1 MKRAA
6 LTTAILLAFAAPA
19 AGWLGTQRKSAD
31 LDGDGA
37 PETVRTV
44 RVHVPGVTDRRFD
57 QTAVR
62 IEDTCNGSPVRKR
75 IAGPQDNL
83 VLMRLRDAD
92 ARPGREVF
100 VDLRSGAASR
110 LGEARVVAWRAGAPC
125 SHARDL
131 FKYDSDHHTR
141 TPRGGSGDI
150 AGFDASYRKRPGSKA
165 LDVQLVERFQ
175 RRGEPSCCGS
185 IKKTTLWR
193 FSASR
198 DRYAVVR
205 TRVKYGKRFRP

>member
-1 MKRAA
+1 
-6 LTTAILLAFAAPA
+6 
-19 AGWLGTQRKSAD
+19 
-31 LDGDGA
+31 
-37 PETVRTV
+37 
-44 RVHVPGVTDRRFD
+44 VHVSGVTDKRFD
-57 QTAVR
+57 MTAVVLY
-62 IEDTCNGSPVRKR
+62 DTCGATDTRVR

-110 LGEARVVAWRAGAPC
+110 LGEARVVAWRAGSRC

-131 FKYDSDHHTR
+131 FKYKSDHHTR

-150 AGFDASYRKRPGSKA
+150 AGFDASYRRRRGSKA
-165 LDVQLVERFQ
+165 LDVLLVERFQ

-193 FSASR
+193 YSASR
-198 DRYAVVR
+198 DRYRVVR